1 MSRRQNPYAH
11 LTAKERDRPSFPT
24 RKLLGLGHIEG
35 RVLDYGC
42 GHGADIDFLREKGF
56 EVEGYDPHYAP
67 ERPEGSFD
75 TILCHYVLNVLL
87 QRTQTD
93 VLMDVSELLRPD
105 GTAFYTVRRDL
116 QRTGYRQHYEHNV
129 PTYQTNVRLPY
140 ETVVR
145 TEFCEIYQYR
155 PYPKST
161 TGRDSDC
168 AFCNPSSETAL
179 VSESAQAVALA
190 APDPVT
196 QGHTLVL
203 PKRHVVNYFDLA
215 EREQQACWLLVNR
228 AHSRLK
234 DRVAPDGFTVGF
246 DIGLAAGQSA
256 DHGHLHLLP
265 RHDASTP
272 GPGLRTVLSTASA
285 PDVHSG
291 ES

>member
-24 RKLLGLGHIEG
+24 RKLLELGHIEG

-42 GHGADIDFLREKGF
+42 GHGADVDFLREKGF
-56 EVEGYDPHYAP
+56 EVKGYDPHYAP
-67 ERPEGSFD
+67 ERPEDTFD

-87 QRTQTD
+87 QREQTD
-93 VLMDVSELLRPD
+93 VLMGVSELLRPD

-155 PYPKST
+155 PYPQST

-168 AFCNPSSETAL
+168 AFCTLSSETTSL
-179 VSESAQAVALA
+179 VSESARAVALA
-190 APDPVT
+190 APDPAT
-196 QGHTLVL
+196 HGHTIVV
-203 PKRHVVNYFDLA
+203 PKRHVASYFDLA
-215 EREQQACWLLVNR
+215 EREQRACWLLVDR
-228 AHSRLK
+228 AQSHLQE
-234 DRVAPDGFTVGF
+234 RVSPDGFTVGF
-246 DIGLAAGQSA
+246 DAGSAGRQSA
-256 DHGHLHLLP
+256 DHAHLHLLP
-265 RHDASTP
+265 RHGASTP
-272 GPGLRTVLSTASA
+272 TSGIRAVTPNASSPGPRSI
-285 PDVHSG
+285 
-291 ES
+291 

>member
-24 RKLLGLGHIEG
+24 RRLLGPGHIEG

-42 GHGADIDFLREKGF
+42 GHGADVDFLCEKGF
-56 EVEGYDPHYAP
+56 EVKGYDPHYAP
-67 ERPEGSFD
+67 ERPEDTFD

-87 QRTQTD
+87 HREQTD
-93 VLMDVSELLRPD
+93 VLADVSELLRPD
-105 GTAFYTVRRDL
+105 GTTFYTVRRDL

-155 PYPKST
+155 PYPQST

-168 AFCNPSSETAL
+168 ALCTPSSETAL

-196 QGHTLVL
+196 NGHTLVV
-203 PKRHVVNYFDLA
+203 PKRHVANYFDLA

-228 AHSRLK
+228 AQSRLLE
-234 DRVAPDGFTVGF
+234 RVSPDGFTVGF
-246 DIGLAAGQSA
+246 DSGSAAGQSA
-256 DHGHLHLLP
+256 DHAHFHLLP
-265 RHDASTP
+265 RHGASTP
-272 GPGLRTVLSTASA
+272 TPGIRALISNAPPPGPKST
-285 PDVHSG
+285 
-291 ES
+291 

>member
-1 MSRRQNPYAH
+1 VSRRKNPYSH
-11 LTAKERDRPSFPT
+11 LTAKKRDRPSFPT

-42 GHGADIDFLREKGF
+42 GHGADIDFLRKKGF

-67 ERPEGSFD
+67 ARPKGTFD

-87 QRTQTD
+87 QREQTD
-93 VLMDVSELLRPD
+93 VLTDVSELLRPT
-105 GTAFYTVRRDL
+105 GTAFYSVRRDL
-116 QRTGYRQHYEHNV
+116 QRTGYRQHYKHNV

-155 PYPKST
+155 PYPRGT
-161 TGRDSDC
+161 AGRDSDC

-196 QGHTLVL
+196 QGHTLVA
-203 PKRHVVNYFDLA
+203 PKRHVARYFNLA
-215 EREQQACWLLVNR
+215 EREQRACWLLVNR
-228 AHSRLK
+228 AQSHLQ
-234 DRVAPDGFTVGF
+234 DRMAPEGFTVGT
-246 DIGLAAGQSA
+246 DVGPAAGQSA
-256 DHGHLHLLP
+256 DHAHLQILP

-272 GPGLRTVLSTASA
+272 GPGLRTVIPSA
-285 PDVHSG
+285 AVSDSN
-291 ES
+291 SS